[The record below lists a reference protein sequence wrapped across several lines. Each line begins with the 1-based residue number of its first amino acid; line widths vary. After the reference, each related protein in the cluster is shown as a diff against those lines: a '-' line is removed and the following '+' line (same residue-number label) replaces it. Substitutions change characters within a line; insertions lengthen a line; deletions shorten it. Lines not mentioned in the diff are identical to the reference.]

1 MTWPVATVF
10 SFISNPNEFIFLKPR
25 VTQVAAEFYGYDF
38 KYTSKVV
45 WETYKSILDFAETVR
60 KDMRQLRPKDMIDL
74 QSFIWVMGS
83 DEYP

>member
-10 SFISNPNEFIFLKPR
+10 GFIANPNEFIFLKPR
-25 VTQVAAEFYGYDF
+25 VTQVAAEFYDYDF